1 MKVNQDYELRNILDE
16 YIVLPKGSEMEDFS
30 GAIILSE
37 VSAFVW
43 SLLQEDTT
51 EEEILSAV
59 TAEYEVTEEQA
70 RQDLEKLLKQLD
82 EYGVLEA

>member
-16 YIVLPKGSEMEDFS
+16 HIVLPKGSEMEDFS

-43 SLLQEDTT
+43 NLLQEDVT
-51 EEEILSAV
+51 EDEILRAV
-59 TAEYEVTEEQA
+59 TTEYEVTEEQA

>member
-16 YIVLPKGSEMEDFS
+16 HIVLPKGSEMEDFS

-43 SLLQEDTT
+43 NLLQEDVT

-59 TAEYEVTEEQA
+59 TTEYEVTEEQA

>member
-16 YIVLPKGSEMEDFS
+16 HIVLPKGSEMEDFS

-43 SLLQEDTT
+43 DLLQEDVT
-51 EEEILSAV
+51 EDEILTKV
-59 TAEYEVTEEQA
+59 TGEFDVTRERAAE
-70 RQDLEKLLKQLD
+70 DLKKLLRQLD
-82 EYGVLEA
+82 EYGVLES